1 MLTKKF
7 SIFLV
12 TALLALFSVEAFAQ
26 KTLTVSGTV
35 KDNLGEP
42 VIGAGVFVQGTSIG
56 NITDVDG
63 YYQLTN
69 VPSDAVLTISA
80 TGYKEASAAV

>member
-12 TALLALFSVEAFAQ
+12 TALLAFFSVEAFAQ

-42 VIGAGVFVQGTSIG
+42 VIGAGALLSGKKSQKLFE
-56 NITDVDG
+56 NIED
-63 YYQLTN
+63 
-69 VPSDAVLTISA
+69 
-80 TGYKEASAAV
+80 